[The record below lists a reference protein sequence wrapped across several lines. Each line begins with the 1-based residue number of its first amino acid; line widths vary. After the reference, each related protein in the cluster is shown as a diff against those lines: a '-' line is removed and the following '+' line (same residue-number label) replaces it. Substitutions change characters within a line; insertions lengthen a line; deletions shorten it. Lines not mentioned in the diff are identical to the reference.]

1 MWLTGRYAMP
11 LVIRYFLPNLL
22 PRKPKD
28 FPRGDNHSEHM
39 RLLTYLGLLQPI
51 YYDPKL
57 VFKHVKNEKTLLVV
71 KTLIKNIEQQ
81 PHLSAAINQK
91 IKIIAPSKNAFQNM
105 KALQTCSLKNAFQ
118 N

>member
-1 MWLTGRYAMP
+1 
-11 LVIRYFLPNLL
+11 
-22 PRKPKD
+22 
-28 FPRGDNHSEHM
+28 M

-91 IKIIAPSKNAFQNM
+91 IKIIAPSKNAFQN
-105 KALQTCSLKNAFQ
+105 
-118 N
+118 